1 MDLHVLQQV
10 NRSEHLHARHEKARK
25 IYQLGLEYLKRA
37 QAADLDRVLLR
48 NAARCFAAA
57 IEHNR
62 KDARPLL
69 QQAYL
74 FLLTGNGRKAV
85 KYLREAQR
93 LLPAEHPELQ
103 RLLQYA
109 QRPTQQKKSTR
120 QPQQA
125 GLQPDKLKALY
136 QKTEAEL
143 DRLMA
148 KAYRELPGLQPTW
161 ASPVWRGYCKLQQ
174 EYDAAYQKICQ
185 RLDKLSPYLDTQ
197 RLDQQLQKLE
207 ISLNRLDDVCEHSE
221 TMVTL
226 RQRIEAAQQALEH
239 KLTLARSGQLSAQA
253 HQQALTDDA
262 KLCDE
267 LADELE
273 MLEGSGF
280 NVAAL
285 IPGYEALVAS
295 YQALEQQAGGVV

>member
-10 NRSEHLHARHEKARK
+10 NRSEHLHARHEKARR

-37 QAADLDRVLLR
+37 QAAELDRVLLR

-69 QQAYL
+69 KQAYL

-85 KYLREAQR
+85 KYLQEAQR
-93 LLPAEHPELQ
+93 LLPPEHPELQ

-109 QRPTQQKKSTR
+109 QRPAQQKKMAR
-120 QPQQA
+120 PAA
-125 GLQPDKLKALY
+125 GGGPQPDKLKALY
-136 QKTEAEL
+136 QQTEAEL

-148 KAYRELPGLQPTW
+148 KAYRELPNLQPTW

-174 EYDAAYQKICQ
+174 EYDAAYQKLCD
-185 RLDKLSPYLDTQ
+185 RLDQLSPYLDTQ

-207 ISLNRLDDVCEHSE
+207 ISLNRLDDICEHSE
-221 TMVTL
+221 SMVKL
-226 RQRIEAAQQALEH
+226 RQRIETAQQALEH
-239 KLTLARSGQLSAQA
+239 KLSLARSGQLSPEA
-253 HQQALTDDA
+253 HQQALSDDA
-262 KLCDE
+262 SLCDE
-267 LADELE
+267 LADELDL
-273 MLEGSGF
+273 MEGSGF

-295 YQALEQQAGGVV
+295 YQALEQHGGIA

>member
-10 NRSEHLHARHEKARK
+10 NRSEHLHARHEKARQ

-37 QAADLDRVLLR
+37 QAAELDRVLLR

-69 QQAYL
+69 KQAYL

-85 KYLREAQR
+85 KYLQEAQR
-93 LLPAEHPELQ
+93 LLPPEHP
-103 RLLQYA
+103 A
-109 QRPTQQKKSTR
+109 QQKKSARPT
-120 QPQQA
+120 P
-125 GLQPDKLKALY
+125 GGPQPDKIKALY
-136 QKTEAEL
+136 QQTEAEL

-148 KAYRELPGLQPTW
+148 KAYRELPNLQPTW

-174 EYDAAYQKICQ
+174 EYDAAYQKLCE
-185 RLDKLSPYLDTQ
+185 RLDQLSPYLDTQ

-207 ISLNRLDDVCEHSE
+207 ISLNRLDDICEHSE
-221 TMVTL
+221 SMVKL
-226 RQRIEAAQQALEH
+226 RQRIETAQQALEH
-239 KLTLARSGQLSAQA
+239 KLSLARSGQLSPEA
-253 HQQALTDDA
+253 HQQALSDDA
-262 KLCDE
+262 SLCDE
-267 LADELE
+267 LADELDL
-273 MLEGSGF
+273 MEGSGF

-295 YQALEQQAGGVV
+295 YQALEQHSGGIA